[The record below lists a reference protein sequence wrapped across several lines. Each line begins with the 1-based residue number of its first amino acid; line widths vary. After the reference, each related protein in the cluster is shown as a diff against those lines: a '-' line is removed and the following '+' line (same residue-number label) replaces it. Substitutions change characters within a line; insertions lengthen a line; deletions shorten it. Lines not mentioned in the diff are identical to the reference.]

1 MRNKALCF
9 VIGFVSSVLWA
20 YSSYAFYNL
29 KWDAGLNLFYAV
41 MSVYGWY
48 AWRYG
53 GDDDTELPI
62 AALPAWSHGYCLLIV
77 VVTTAAMTW
86 SGYTILDTSL
96 PLWDSVTTVLSV
108 LGTFLLTRRMID
120 AWLYLLIAD
129 LIYIGIY
136 ATSGAYLF
144 MMMMIIYSVMAVVG
158 WYKWQRMMISQA

>member
-41 MSVYGWY
+41 MSVYGWF
-48 AWRYG
+48 AWRRG
-53 GDDDTELPI
+53 GHNATELPI
-62 AALPAWSHGYCLLIV
+62 TALPLRLQGYCILIV
-77 VVTTAAMTW
+77 IIATAAMTW
-86 SGYTILDTSL
+86 SGLTVLNTSL
-96 PLWDSVTTVLSV
+96 PLWDSLTTVLSV

-129 LIYIGIY
+129 LVYIGIY
-136 ATSGAYLF
+136 ASSGAFLF
-144 MMMMIIYSVMAVVG
+144 MVMMIIYSVMAVVG
-158 WYKWQRMMISQA
+158 WYRWQRMMSRV